1 MRKEYTSSHNF
12 PTVHFAI
19 PFSDATMRKRKCMQM
34 NTAKPIVA
42 IREKWAYQTYEA
54 SSQILVH
61 EGTKR
66 YGTHQYHMPSW
77 QDVTITENFLFE
89 KVMHNKRICK
99 RLIEKILGITIQF
112 IEFPEAEKS
121 IAIRRDSKSV
131 RLDVYV
137 TDNTGRVYDI
147 EMQCTNPLDDELIR
161 RTRYYQGMIDMDLIS
176 KGHNYTELNS
186 TYIIFICTFDLFG
199 LGRPTYTFRNLCLE
213 DTNLEL
219 NDGTTKLFLNST
231 AVIPYESPDIF
242 SYSDLDDDIFY
253 FLQYINGHAPQGTFV
268 NEINEEVTKVKE
280 SKEMEKSYMTY
291 EMEIER
297 HRRKAKNI
305 GITIGREERLRR
317 GLSQGLKQGQA
328 AGSQLRAQKIAL
340 SMLEDKAS
348 MALINKYTG
357 LSEQEIRSLAKEHHL
372 L

>member
-1 MRKEYTSSHNF
+1 
-12 PTVHFAI
+12 
-19 PFSDATMRKRKCMQM
+19 M

-42 IREKWAYQTYEA
+42 IRENWAYQTCEL

-61 EGTKR
+61 EGTKS
-66 YGTHQYHMPSW
+66 YSTHQYRMPSW

-99 RLIEKILGITIQF
+99 QLIEKILGITIQS

-137 TDNTGRVYDI
+137 IDNTGRVYDI

-199 LGRPTYTFRNLCLE
+199 LGRPTYTFQNLCLE

-242 SYSDLDDDIFY
+242 PYSDLDDDVFY

-280 SKEMEKSYMTY
+280 NKEMEKSYMTY
-291 EMEIER
+291 AMEIER
-297 HRRKAKNI
+297 RERIARNI
-305 GITIGREERLRR
+305 GIEE
-317 GLSQGLKQGQA
+317 GMKKGIQKGLKEGMQKGMKK
-328 AGSQLRAQKIAL
+328 GLAQTAL
-340 SMLEDKAS
+340 AMLEENIPLDVISKCTS
-348 MALINKYTG
+348 LTI
-357 LSEQEIRSLAKEHHL
+357 QEIEVLAKEHQVL
-372 L
+372 